1 MIHKVMR
8 NLLSLTLVLWAWAM
22 PAAAQSADEVVWIQI
37 EAQSSLRA
45 GTEAARGYAEI
56 LEDVNGFALGGG
68 WYGVALGPYTRA
80 DAETALLSYRRDGLI
95 PRDAFIAESSNLRQQ
110 FWPVG
115 VNILDLE
122 VAPAPIEA
130 ETQIVDTNETPT
142 AEPTPVIE
150 VELAEPA
157 GETPAEAQRSER
169 ALSRE
174 EKKDLQRLLQ
184 WAGFYSAAID
194 GSFGRGTR
202 NSMAA
207 WQEANGYD
215 ITGILTTTQRA
226 ELLKKYNSILDGLGL
241 EVVRDDAAGI
251 EIKLPTLEVAF
262 EKYESPFAQ
271 YKSVGDTGARVLLVS
286 QPGDQNTLY
295 GLYEIMQTLE
305 AVPLD
310 GPRER
315 KKNSFVLIGENATMV
330 SETRVSLANG
340 QIKGFT
346 LMWPAGD
353 EERRRRLIGEMDK
366 SLVRLDAVLDPT
378 AGSDEDQAIDL
389 VSGLEVR
396 KPAVS
401 RSGFYIDS
409 RGTVVTTTDAVDSCA
424 RITIDDLYEATLVST
439 SNNGVAVLTP
449 NEALAPLNVA
459 AFSAQTPRLNTEIAV
474 AGYSYEGVLDSPS
487 VTYGTL
493 SDLRGLRGEEYLN
506 RMALTALAGDAG
518 GPILD
523 LTGGVLGMLLPAL
536 STGPQLPADVAF
548 SLDRETV
555 QAALRDAGK
564 SSQTANSTE
573 QMAAEDISAAARSMT
588 VLVSCWR

>member
-1 MIHKVMR
+1 MIHKVMP

-68 WYGVALGPYTRA
+68 WYGVALGPYTRV

-271 YKSVGDTGARVLLVS
+271 YKSVGDTGARILLVS

-295 GLYEIMQTLE
+295 GLYDIMQTLE

>member
-1 MIHKVMR
+1 MIHKVMP

-68 WYGVALGPYTRA
+68 WYGVALGPYTRV

-271 YKSVGDTGARVLLVS
+271 YKSVGDTGARILLVS

-295 GLYEIMQTLE
+295 GLYDIMQTLE

-523 LTGGVLGMLLPAL
+523 PTGGVLGMLLPAL

>member
-1 MIHKVMR
+1 
-8 NLLSLTLVLWAWAM
+8 M

-68 WYGVALGPYTRA
+68 WYGVALGPYTRV

-271 YKSVGDTGARVLLVS
+271 YKSVGDTGARILLVS

-295 GLYEIMQTLE
+295 GLYDIMQTLE

>member
-1 MIHKVMR
+1 M
-8 NLLSLTLVLWAWAM
+8 
-22 PAAAQSADEVVWIQI
+22 
-37 EAQSSLRA
+37 
-45 GTEAARGYAEI
+45 
-56 LEDVNGFALGGG
+56 
-68 WYGVALGPYTRA
+68 
-80 DAETALLSYRRDGLI
+80 LSYRRDGLI

-115 VNILDLE
+115 ANILDLE

-130 ETQIVDTNETPT
+130 ETQIIDANETPT

-150 VELAEPA
+150 VELVEPA
-157 GETPAEAQRSER
+157 GETPAEAQRIER

-184 WAGFYSAAID
+184 WAGFYSGAID

-207 WQEANGYD
+207 WQEENGYD

-295 GLYEIMQTLE
+295 GLYDIMQTLE

-353 EERRRRLIGEMDK
+353 EERRRRLIGELDK

-389 VSGLEVR
+389 VSGLAVR
-396 KPAVS
+396 TPAVS

-459 AFSAQTPRLNTEIAV
+459 VFSAQTPRLNTEIAV

-564 SSQTANSTE
+564 SSQTANSSE

-588 VLVSCWR
+588 VLISCWR

>member
-68 WYGVALGPYTRA
+68 WYGVALGPYTRV

-194 GSFGRGTR
+194 GSFGRGTL

-271 YKSVGDTGARVLLVS
+271 YKSVGDTGARILLVS

-295 GLYEIMQTLE
+295 GLYDIMQTLE

>member
-115 VNILDLE
+115 ANILDLE

-130 ETQIVDTNETPT
+130 ETQIVDANETPT

-150 VELAEPA
+150 VEFVEPA

-295 GLYEIMQTLE
+295 GLYDIMQTLE

-353 EERRRRLIGEMDK
+353 EERRRRLIGELDK

-449 NEALAPLNVA
+449 NEALSPLNVA

-564 SSQTANSTE
+564 SSQTANSSE

>member
-95 PRDAFIAESSNLRQQ
+95 PRDAFIVESSNLRQQ

-115 VNILDLE
+115 ANILDLE

-130 ETQIVDTNETPT
+130 ETQIVDANETPT

-150 VELAEPA
+150 VEFVEPT

-194 GSFGRGTR
+194 GSFGRRTR
-202 NSMAA
+202 NSIAA

-226 ELLKKYNSILDGLGL
+226 ELLKKYNSMLDGLGL

-295 GLYEIMQTLE
+295 GLYDIMQTLE

-315 KKNSFVLIGENATMV
+315 KKNSFVLIGENATTV

-449 NEALAPLNVA
+449 NEALAPLYVA

-487 VTYGTL
+487 VIYGTL

-573 QMAAEDISAAARSMT
+573 KMAAEDISAAARSMT